1 MTRDLKARLQL
12 RLEDRLRRPIIER
25 AAIIMVGFSVVQLLA
40 SIGSIVLVKRSE
52 QVRLEWFEPVVFGGA
67 VGVIA
72 SAVALTLLARTDPE
86 GESALARGVMVMTS
100 IGYGLFGVAI
110 AYLFGFWASPF
121 LLFPAVNALLIAI
134 IFRREYGILSV
145 VSGVVAT
152 FVLELLRFSG
162 HLDYAPA
169 LIDDSVQGSGA
180 IERVIGTGAPLLAFV
195 VLTMIL
201 AFGMLRVVDRQSE
214 VLTRSHDLIRTY
226 VPSQVVDAVIE
237 HGDTATRLQRR
248 KITVFF
254 SDVVGFTETT
264 ERLEPEELQI
274 VLGEYFSEMARIAGE
289 YNGTIDELVGDA
301 VLIFFGAPTATN
313 DRDHAERAIQMAVDM
328 QGAVSRLNAR
338 WEEAGIDVVFRI
350 RVGINTGVVAVG
362 NVGSGTRQKYAAI
375 GRAVNLAARIQTHSR
390 PGQILLSRAT
400 WLLVRDQISCTLHD
414 TVDLK
419 GITHPVELYTVD
431 L

>member
-86 GESALARGVMVMTS
+86 GESTLARGVMVMTS

-152 FVLELLRFSG
+152 FALELLRFSG

-313 DRDHAERAIQMAVDM
+313 DRDHAERAIRMAVDM

-419 GITHPVELYTVD
+419 GITHPVELYAVD
-431 L
+431 F